1 MKAKNILWIFTG
13 LVAVCAIAAG
23 VALFVNRY
31 LLSNDDSRYIECDC
45 SDDEVTEA

>member
-1 MKAKNILWIFTG
+1 MKAKNIMWIITG

-31 LLSNDDSRYIECDC
+31 LLTDKESNYIECDC
-45 SDDEVTEA
+45 SEDEALEA